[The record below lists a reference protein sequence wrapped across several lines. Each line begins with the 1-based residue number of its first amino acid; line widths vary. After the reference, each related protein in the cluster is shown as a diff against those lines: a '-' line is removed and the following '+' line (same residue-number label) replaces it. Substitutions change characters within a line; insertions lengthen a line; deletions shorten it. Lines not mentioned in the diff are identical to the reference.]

1 MALSLRSSVFESG
14 SRIPKNYT
22 CDGRDVSPPLRWDNE
37 PPGTSS
43 FALICDDPD
52 APMGAWVH
60 WVLYNIPAETGGL
73 PEAVPSSERLDSGA
87 LQGSNDFGTTGYGGP
102 CPPRGKPHRY
112 FFRLY
117 ALDEKL
123 SAAAGLTKKAL
134 LKEMEGHVLESAEIY
149 GLYGR
154 G

>member
-1 MALSLRSSVFESG
+1 
-14 SRIPKNYT
+14 
-22 CDGRDVSPPLRWDNE
+22 LRWDKT
-37 PPGTSS
+37 PQGTKS

-52 APMGAWVH
+52 APMGTWVH
-60 WVLYNIPAETGGL
+60 WVIYNIPAETDRL
-73 PEAVPSSERLDSGA
+73 PEAVPSTERLDNGA
-87 LQGSNDFGTTGYGGP
+87 LQGSNDFGRTGYGGP

-117 ALDEKL
+117 ALDGQL
-123 SAAAGLTKKAL
+123 SGAAGLTKKAL
-134 LKEMEGHVLESAEIY
+134 LNQMQGHILETSEFY